1 MPTWIPPS
9 DVSDGKFEEVDLDVN
24 KMGSIEL
31 AKDVTDDYYNNIVK
45 DKGTVTFDL
54 KTPVQS
60 LMGKEFGWDDANNRW
75 IYNLDGTYYTISYKF
90 DDVSNGASSVAS
102 SVANS
107 VASNGGRRR
116 TRKGGRRRTRKG
128 GKRGSKGGNCASK
141 GGKRGR
147 KSRRR

>member
-1 MPTWIPPS
+1 MPHTWIPPS
-9 DVSDGKFEEVDLDVN
+9 YGSDGKFEEVDLDVN

-60 LMGKEFGWDDANNRW
+60 LMGKEFGWDDANIRW
-75 IYNLDGTYYTISYKF
+75 IYNLDGTYYTAKYDF
-90 DDVSNGASSVAS
+90 GDASNGASEEPVESA
-102 SVANS
+102 
-107 VASNGGRRR
+107 GGRRR

-128 GKRGSKGGNCASK
+128 GRRGSKGGNCASK